1 MSFSE
6 SETDWLDISSFDWS
20 ESPLLFSAK
29 HFCITQFIF
38 YTLNGHI
45 NIERAKWCEIV
56 SRANIQ
62 WNLSERSNIE
72 MIWGGDYKD
81 FVHVMQNVD
90 TSTNSPSLSKGCF
103 STRKTEMFQ
112 TFHKYNENNT
122 IKHQTFR
129 FKQCR
134 IVLLRPLKC
143 REEKTPSPTYDYSMG
158 DKIGKKD
165 RPTFWA
171 KRMGFSHSDYI
182 SAGFELL
189 DFEPK
194 SKDNSWSYVQIFH
207 SVYTKERK
215 KSWVAVGA

>member
-1 MSFSE
+1 
-6 SETDWLDISSFDWS
+6 
-20 ESPLLFSAK
+20 
-29 HFCITQFIF
+29 
-38 YTLNGHI
+38 
-45 NIERAKWCEIV
+45 
-56 SRANIQ
+56 
-62 WNLSERSNIE
+62 
-72 MIWGGDYKD
+72 MIWGCDYKD
-81 FVHVMQNVD
+81 FVHVKQNLD

-143 REEKTPSPTYDYSMG
+143 REEKTPSPTYDYPMG

-165 RPTFWA
+165 GPTFWA
-171 KRMGFSHSDYI
+171 KRRGFSHSDYI

-215 KSWVAVGA
+215 KVVWQWERAAQLMFGDAICPCCIGETRARAWRLSTMSFPSTTTRKHDSAKVERMVLIFQINHKVLLLFPF

>member
-1 MSFSE
+1 
-6 SETDWLDISSFDWS
+6 
-20 ESPLLFSAK
+20 
-29 HFCITQFIF
+29 
-38 YTLNGHI
+38 
-45 NIERAKWCEIV
+45 
-56 SRANIQ
+56 
-62 WNLSERSNIE
+62 
-72 MIWGGDYKD
+72 MIWGCDYKD
-81 FVHVMQNVD
+81 FVHVRQNLA

-143 REEKTPSPTYDYSMG
+143 REEKTPSPTYDYPMG

-165 RPTFWA
+165 GPTFWA
-171 KRMGFSHSDYI
+171 KRRGFSHSDYI

-215 KSWVAVGA
+215 KVVWQWERAAQLMFGDAICPCCIGETRARAWRLSTMSFPSTTTRKHDSAKVERIVLIF

>member
-1 MSFSE
+1 
-6 SETDWLDISSFDWS
+6 
-20 ESPLLFSAK
+20 
-29 HFCITQFIF
+29 
-38 YTLNGHI
+38 
-45 NIERAKWCEIV
+45 
-56 SRANIQ
+56 
-62 WNLSERSNIE
+62 
-72 MIWGGDYKD
+72 
-81 FVHVMQNVD
+81 
-90 TSTNSPSLSKGCF
+90 
-103 STRKTEMFQ
+103 MFQ

-143 REEKTPSPTYDYSMG
+143 REEKTPSPTYDYPMG

-165 RPTFWA
+165 GPTFWA
-171 KRMGFSHSDYI
+171 KRRGFSHSDYI

-215 KSWVAVGA
+215 KGWVAVGASATIDVRRCYLSLLYWGDQGQGLEAINHVVPLNNNKEAWLSKSATYGLDILNESLGPPPFSLLTYHADHHLYALHLLWLVVGGS